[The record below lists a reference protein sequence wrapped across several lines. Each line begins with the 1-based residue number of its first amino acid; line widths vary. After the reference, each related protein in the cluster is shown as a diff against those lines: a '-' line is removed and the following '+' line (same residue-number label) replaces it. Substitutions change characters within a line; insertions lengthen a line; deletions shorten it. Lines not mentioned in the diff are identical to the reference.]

1 MFERFS
7 GDRKL
12 LFFDFLSFSMITPSY
27 LDLFLALPVFL
38 SVAPEA
44 VYLLITDL
52 STMKEK
58 EFTGFISLIIWGVRK
73 LGLFYNQLINKW
85 FEFRLIVIG
94 F

>member
-58 EFTGFISLIIWGVRK
+58 EFTGFISLII
-73 LGLFYNQLINKW
+73 
-85 FEFRLIVIG
+85 
-94 F
+94 